1 MPLPCE
7 HLRLVPQYTFGTSTF
22 DNTTDVYHTLLFPG
36 RKRSVWYTS
45 VDNTKIMKLCSYHRS
60 VNELL
65 RPVKRDFMHLKS
77 EIPSRKSNMFWC
89 NLFCCC
95 RLFPVTNE
103 ISVDVVSCPKHNTLS
118 NCCHCGHENNHSSS
132 HNNNTYHSHWK
143 FYWIVGFQT
152 DRPIIL
158 SNLIN
163 TNIWGEV

>member
-1 MPLPCE
+1 MFTLRRQRQFWVLSMPLPCE

-22 DNTTDVYHTLLFPG
+22 DNT
-36 RKRSVWYTS
+36 
-45 VDNTKIMKLCSYHRS
+45 KIIKLCSYHRS

-77 EIPSRKSNMFWC
+77 KKPSRKSIMFWC

-132 HNNNTYHSHWK
+132 HNNSTYHSHWK
-143 FYWIVGFQT
+143 FYWILVFQT

-163 TNIWGEV
+163 TNVWGEV